1 MSFTLW
7 LNQLYYKHHPDN
19 GVSMSE
25 QLNNQW
31 RQNEKIAIQRAKRI
45 ARNLERLMFVI
56 YNNEED
62 RYEIVNEPELYHLIE
77 EFDLD
82 MDIVAEIA

>member
-1 MSFTLW
+1 MS
-7 LNQLYYKHHPDN
+7 NEK
-19 GVSMSE
+19 
-25 QLNNQW
+25 NNQW

>member
-1 MSFTLW
+1 M
-7 LNQLYYKHHPDN
+7 PDK
-19 GVSMSE
+19 
-25 QLNNQW
+25 LNNQW
-31 RQNEKIAIQRAKRI
+31 RQNKSVAIKRAERI
-45 ARNLERLMFVI
+45 ARNLQRLMFVI

-82 MDIVAEIA
+82 MDIIAEVA

>member
-1 MSFTLW
+1 MS
-7 LNQLYYKHHPDN
+7 NEK
-19 GVSMSE
+19 
-25 QLNNQW
+25 NNQW
-31 RQNEKIAIQRAKRI
+31 RQNEKIAIQRAQRI

>member
-1 MSFTLW
+1 MS
-7 LNQLYYKHHPDN
+7 NEK
-19 GVSMSE
+19 
-25 QLNNQW
+25 NNQW
-31 RQNEKIAIQRAKRI
+31 RQVKSVAIRRAERI

-77 EFDLD
+77 QFDLD
-82 MDIVAEIA
+82 MDIIAEVS

>member
-1 MSFTLW
+1 MS
-7 LNQLYYKHHPDN
+7 NEK
-19 GVSMSE
+19 
-25 QLNNQW
+25 NNQW
-31 RQNEKIAIQRAKRI
+31 RQVKSVAIKRAERI

-77 EFDLD
+77 QFDLD
-82 MDIVAEIA
+82 MDIIAEVS

>member
-1 MSFTLW
+1 MSD
-7 LNQLYYKHHPDN
+7 K
-19 GVSMSE
+19 
-25 QLNNQW
+25 LNNQW
-31 RQNEKIAIQRAKRI
+31 RQNKSVAIKRAERI
-45 ARNLERLMFVI
+45 ARNLQRLMFVI

-82 MDIVAEIA
+82 MDIVAEVA